1 MIPCLFS
8 HCSCYTDEKAYI
20 EKQQKEANKAVEG
33 GTPSNTPPPLTPARD
48 PHPPQKPSP
57 LVIKEEQKKPVVAA
71 AAAAAKPTVHI
82 QPSVKRS
89 VEGAASPM
97 PTAADDAKEKQLAV
111 IDKNGKAVAGA
122 ESNGVVDAAT
132 GDDAAEAKPEKGTR
146 KTISK
151 TCHLL

>member
-57 LVIKEEQKKPVVAA
+57 LVIKEEQKKPVVA